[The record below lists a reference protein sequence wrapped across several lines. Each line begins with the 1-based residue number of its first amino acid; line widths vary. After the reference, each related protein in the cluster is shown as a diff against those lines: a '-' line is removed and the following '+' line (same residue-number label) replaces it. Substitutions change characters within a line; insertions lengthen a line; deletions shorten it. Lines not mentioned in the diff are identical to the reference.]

1 MNEDTVIR
9 MNPCALGLAACLCA
23 GGAHAA
29 EGALGRPI
37 SGTGVTANAGIVP
50 PEPIMAVNLGEIY
63 FDGKIGASRTVPVGN
78 QATLGL
84 DAEISFTL
92 ATFLKVWDTGPG
104 RWNFSSSFTLP
115 YVWEKASA
123 TVTIGAL
130 QGTQKDKTSN
140 LFDITF
146 TPITAGYH
154 ISKTEHVAFSF
165 NVWAPTG
172 KYDASKLANPSLN
185 NWTFIPQV
193 AYTKLWPEEGLS
205 LDAVSGVQFYTP
217 NSATDYHNAPLF
229 TLDVMAMKKFP
240 GGLGLGLIVGTVQ
253 QIGDDS
259 GPTADA
265 LNGFQGHDWAL
276 GPVLTYDTKL
286 ADKAPLSFSI
296 RWVPTVESKNR
307 LKSTSTIMATGT
319 LIF

>member
-1 MNEDTVIR
+1 V
-9 MNPCALGLAACLCA
+9 
-23 GGAHAA
+23 HAA

-37 SGTGVTANAGIVP
+37 SGTGVTAERRHRSARADHGRQP
-50 PEPIMAVNLGEIY
+50 RRDLLRRQ
-63 FDGKIGASRTVPVGN
+63 DQRSRTVPVGN

-146 TPITAGYH
+146 TPITAGHH

-172 KYDASKLANPSLN
+172 KYDANKLANPSLN

-193 AYTKLWPEEGLS
+193 AYTKLWPEDGFS
-205 LDAVSGVQFYTP
+205 LDAVSGVQFYTR
-217 NSATDYHNAPLF
+217 NDATTTGTRRYL
-229 TLDVMAMKKFP
+229 TLDVLAMKKFP

-265 LNGFQGHDWAL
+265 LNGFQGHDWAIGPSPHLRHQARRQGAALVLDPL
-276 GPVLTYDTKL
+276 G
-286 ADKAPLSFSI
+286 ADGGSEE
-296 RWVPTVESKNR
+296 PTEEHEHRHGDGNADL
-307 LKSTSTIMATGT
+307 LKGRA
-319 LIF
+319 

>member
-1 MNEDTVIR
+1 MRTSLSVL
-9 MNPCALGLAACLCA
+9 ALGACLGA
-23 GGAHAA
+23 GGVHAA

-37 SGTGVTANAGIVP
+37 SGTGVTPNAGIVP
-50 PEPIMAVNLGEIY
+50 PDPIMAVNLGEIY
-63 FDGKIGASRTVPVGN
+63 FDGKIGGSRSVPIGN

-123 TVTIGAL
+123 TVTIGGL
-130 QGTQKDKTSN
+130 QGTQKDKTST

-146 TPITAGYH
+146 TPMTAGYH
-154 ISKTEHVAFSF
+154 ISKTEHVAFSL

-172 KYDASKLANPSLN
+172 KYDASRLANPSLN

-193 AYTKLWPEEGLS
+193 AYTRIWPEEGFT

-229 TLDVMAMKKFP
+229 TLDVMATKKFT

-265 LNGFQGHDWAL
+265 LNGFQGHDWAI
-276 GPVLTYDTKL
+276 GPILTYDTKL

-296 RWVPTVESKNR
+296 RWVPTVEAKNR
-307 LKSTSTIMATGT
+307 LKSTSTVMATGT

>member
-1 MNEDTVIR
+1 MRTSLS
-9 MNPCALGLAACLCA
+9 ALALAALLGA
-23 GGAHAA
+23 GAAHAA

-37 SGTGVTANAGIVP
+37 SGTGVTPNAGIVP
-50 PEPIMAVNLGEIY
+50 PEPIMAVNLAEIY
-63 FDGKIGASRTVPVGN
+63 FDGSISGSRQVPIGK

-104 RWNFSSSFTLP
+104 RWNFSSSITLP
-115 YVWEKASA
+115 YVWEQASA
-123 TVTIGAL
+123 TVRIGGV

-154 ISKTEHVAFSF
+154 FSKTEHVAFSF

-172 KYDASKLANPSLN
+172 KYDPSRLANPSLN

-193 AYTKLWPEEGLS
+193 AYTRIWPEEGFT
-205 LDAVSGVQFYTP
+205 LDAVSGIQFYTR
-217 NSATDYHNAPLF
+217 NDATDYKNAPLF
-229 TLDVMAMKKFP
+229 TLDVMGMKKFP
-240 GGLGLGLIVGTVQ
+240 GGFGLGLVVGTVQ
-253 QIGDDS
+253 QLGDDS

-265 LNGFQGHDWAL
+265 LNGFRGHDWAI
-276 GPVLTYDTKL
+276 GPILTYDTKL

-296 RWVPTVESKNR
+296 RWVPTVDSKNR
-307 LKSTSTIMATGT
+307 LKSTSTVMATGT

>member
-1 MNEDTVIR
+1 MRTSLS
-9 MNPCALGLAACLCA
+9 ALALAACLAA

-37 SGTGVTANAGIVP
+37 SGTGVTPNAGIVP

-63 FDGKIGASRTVPVGN
+63 FDGKISGSKSVPVGN

-104 RWNFSSSFTLP
+104 RWNFSSSVTVP

-123 TVTIGAL
+123 TVTVGGL

-172 KYDASKLANPSLN
+172 KYDPSKLANPSLN

-193 AYTKLWPEEGLS
+193 AYTKIWPEEGFT
-205 LDAVSGVQFYTP
+205 LDAVSGIQFYTP
-217 NSATDYHNAPLF
+217 NGATNYHNAPLF

-240 GGLGLGLIVGTVQ
+240 GRPRRRPHRRHRAADRRRQRPDRRCPERISGSRLGDRPDPHLRHQARRQGAALVLDPLGAHGGSQEPTEEHEHRH
-253 QIGDDS
+253 GD
-259 GPTADA
+259 GNAH
-265 LNGFQGHDWAL
+265 F
-276 GPVLTYDTKL
+276 
-286 ADKAPLSFSI
+286 
-296 RWVPTVESKNR
+296 
-307 LKSTSTIMATGT
+307 LKGSA
-319 LIF
+319 